1 MKNADIPLWDKGDDT
16 DNFSTG
22 GGSSISR
29 NEMNMS
35 STEKAKKL
43 EEIYKKILGRKP
55 TSKEISYYKYR
66 KLDEEALIQD
76 LLESNE
82 FLENIEKIQEY
93 ADLKKNS
100 VKSKSTIIKLKA
112 KVKDSEKEHL
122 ELNALLNEK
131 DVLIKTLREKDTPFI
146 VSKEGLTETKYQN
159 YSDEPDS
166 DTVKPVTIS
175 FKRDTLFSRL
185 LDLIFNK

>member
-22 GGSSISR
+22 GGSSFSR

-35 STEKAKKL
+35 STEKTKKL
-43 EEIYKKILGRKP
+43 EEIYNKILGRKP

-66 KLDEEALIQD
+66 KLDEEALIQE
-76 LLESNE
+76 LLDSDE
-82 FLENIEKIQEY
+82 FLENIEKVQEY

-100 VKSKSTIIKLKA
+100 VKSKNTIIKLRA
-112 KVKDSEKEHL
+112 KIKDSEKEYS
-122 ELNALLNEK
+122 ELKALLNEK
-131 DVLIKTLREKDTPFI
+131 DVLIKTLREKDTPF
-146 VSKEGLTETKYQN
+146 VVNKEGLAETKYQN
-159 YSDEPDS
+159 YSEDANS
-166 DTVKPVTIS
+166 SIVKPVTIS
-175 FKRDTLFSRL
+175 FKKDSLFSRL